1 MYVIDTKISKELNP
15 LKDELSNIVFN
26 YLEFTNNKINQNKR
40 LLTKGAVSCFL
51 LNTYYRTLKNITR
64 MGITLNKNH
73 YSNTAIV
80 NGRSVNRKVSYRYT
94 RLLFD
99 ALQYYGYINLVKGG
113 VDEWGMVSGKW
124 QPVTFTNGYV
134 ELQPKL
140 IELYSNYHHQ
150 PKEEDRV
157 RKNVIII
164 RDDKG
169 CDVTFKMNDK
179 LRTSK
184 TMLDGYNL
192 LSINYD
198 VGNGSRNFD
207 VQMFKVFNGK
217 TYDKG
222 GRNHMSGE
230 GIQNLSKEERMKL
243 TIDKKETVIY
253 DYSSFEP
260 SIAYSMCQEV
270 MNGDPYIVNLEG
282 YDPKVSRKI
291 CKLFL
296 LIMFN
301 LKNEKGLYSTLNEAV
316 RNEFDVNKLYQ
327 QGKIPDKRI
336 DVRDIIDKIENKHY
350 LIRHMFYGN
359 FHTQPSYVG
368 SLIADYI
375 TDYFTQRGVLVL
387 SVYDEFIIQKEYENE
402 LKDVMYRAY
411 NHVLGFTDNCNIRK
425 EK

>member
-1 MYVIDTKISKELNP
+1 MYVVDTKISKELNP
-15 LKDELSNIVFN
+15 LKDELSNVVFQ
-26 YLEFTNNKINQNKR
+26 YLEITNNKINQNKR
-40 LLTKGAVSCFL
+40 LLTKSAVACFL
-51 LNTYYRTLKNITR
+51 LNSYYKTLKGIVR
-64 MGITLNKNH
+64 IGITLNKNH
-73 YSNTAIV
+73 YSKNSVI
-80 NGRSVNRKVSYRYT
+80 NGRPVNRKVSYQYT
-94 RLLFD
+94 RIMFD
-99 ALQYYGYINLVKGG
+99 ALHHHGYINLVKGG
-113 VDEWGMVSGKW
+113 IDEWGMIGGKW
-124 QPVTFTNGYV
+124 QPVTFNSGYV

-140 IELYSNYHHQ
+140 IELYNRYGYQ

-157 RKNVIII
+157 RKNVIIV
-164 RDDKG
+164 RDEGG
-169 CDVTFKMNDK
+169 CDITFRMNDK
-179 LRTSK
+179 LRISK

-192 LSINYD
+192 LSVDQD
-198 VGNGSRNFD
+198 VCNDSRSFD
-207 VQMFKVFNGK
+207 VQMFKVLNGK

-243 TIDKKETVIY
+243 TIGKKQTVIY
-253 DYSSFEP
+253 DYRSFEP

-270 MNGDPYIVNLEG
+270 MQGDPYNINLEG
-282 YDPKVSRKI
+282 YNPEVSRKL

-301 LKNEKGLYSTLNEAV
+301 LKNEKGLYATLNEAI
-316 RNEFDVNKLYQ
+316 RHEFDVIQLYQ

-336 DVRDIIDKIENKHY
+336 DVRNIVNVIENKHY

-359 FHTQPSYVG
+359 FHTQPSYIG

-387 SVYDEFIIQKEYENE
+387 SVFDEFIIQEIHEEE
-402 LKDVMYRAY
+402 LKDVMNRAY
-411 NHVLGFTDNCNIRK
+411 EYVLGFTDNCVIRK